1 MSHVSLCSAAALLTG
16 ALAAQIPAHASLLN
30 PSQAQD
36 QMRFGH
42 HAATLHVVGVTNGSQ
57 RGFVHYAR
65 SRDGGR
71 TFPLRDQ
78 PLAYIGGANS
88 LLGGLMG
95 GISVAGDFVAV
106 TVGMPWA
113 GPFLLRSLDG
123 GDTWQPPT
131 RISLQSAY
139 FSTSRPFVHASGSD
153 VSILWPEPRAN
164 GNVWSQYSADHGNT
178 WRSSDLAL
186 DSGIPL
192 ANDFSMLTAGS
203 GRQIHVIHSRMTTPL
218 TVYHQRSLDG
228 GATWL
233 ATPQPIGT
241 TTISHLAASE
251 HVVVAT
257 ASTGVAV
264 QISRDAGATWS
275 NTPIPGIGASDL
287 IQSVAVHGQRILV
300 TGLAA
305 AGVPTAVLLQVSTDA
320 GLSWLPQPYTVGLYR
335 SGTMTAHAGPDALF
349 VQFAFSEQRHPPG
362 ALIQSDDDGV
372 NWRLVT
378 GEIAREFV
386 ALDAGGLAL
395 TRIGVN
401 SGDWQA
407 WVVGGHTQHGVG
419 TAGAGG
425 FVPQLRGQGT
435 AGLGR
440 TVGYELADARGGAP
454 TMFFWSTGPL
464 TSQAVGNSTLYLP
477 QVLAGRMLAANGP
490 AGQPGAGVASTSVS
504 IPNDPALAGLRLA
517 TQAFAIDASV
527 VDGFVASGAVESWVY

>member
-1 MSHVSLCSAAALLTG
+1 M
-16 ALAAQIPAHASLLN
+16 
-30 PSQAQD
+30 
-36 QMRFGH
+36 
-42 HAATLHVVGVTNGSQ
+42 VGVTTGAQ
-57 RGFVHYAR
+57 PGFVNYAR
-65 SRDGGR
+65 SLDGGR

-78 PLAYIGGANS
+78 PLGFIGGATS
-88 LLGGLMG
+88 LLSGLMG
-95 GISVAGDFVAV
+95 GITVEGDFVGV
-106 TVGMPWA
+106 TVGVPWA
-113 GPFLLRSLDG
+113 GPYLLRSLDG
-123 GDTWQPPT
+123 GDTWLTPT
-131 RISLQSAY
+131 RISPQSASY
-139 FSTSRPFVHASGSD
+139 GGMRPFVHASGSD
-153 VSILWPEPRAN
+153 VSIVWYETRAS
-164 GNVWSQYSADHGNT
+164 GNVWSQYSTDHGNT

-192 ANDFSMLTAGS
+192 ANDFSVLTAGS
-203 GRQIHVIHSRMTTPL
+203 GRHIHVIHSRTTTPL

-233 ATPQPIGT
+233 AAPQPIGT
-241 TTISHLAASE
+241 TMVSYLAASDQ
-251 HVVVAT
+251 VVVAA
-257 ASTGVAV
+257 ASTGAIV
-264 QISRDAGATWS
+264 QLSRDAGATWS
-275 NTPIPGIGASDL
+275 STPIPGIGAFQE
-287 IQSVAVHGQRILV
+287 IRSVAAHGRRILV
-300 TGLAA
+300 AALAA
-305 AGVPTAVLLQVSTDA
+305 AAVPTSVLLQVSTDA
-320 GLSWLPQPYTVGLYR
+320 GLTWLPQPYTVGLYR

-378 GEIAREFV
+378 GEIAREFL

-464 TSQAVGNSTLYLP
+464 TSQTVGNSTLYLP
-477 QVLAGRMLAANGP
+477 QVLAGRLLAANGP